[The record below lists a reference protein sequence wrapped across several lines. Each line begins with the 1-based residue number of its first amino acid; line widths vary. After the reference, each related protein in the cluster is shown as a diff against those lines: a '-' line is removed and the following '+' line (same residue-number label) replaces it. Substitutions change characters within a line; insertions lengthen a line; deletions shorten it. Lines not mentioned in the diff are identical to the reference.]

1 MQKSKEQ
8 GITQPISYSC
18 YYTNSRVGEYF
29 VADHVLTYVVSGTLR
44 VNDGDQE
51 FCIRAGEFGFARRNR
66 LGKFFKLPSEDEGV
80 FKSISVYLRQEA
92 LRNFSIEYGYTA
104 TQRVS
109 MDEVIDLPATPALQH
124 YIDSLQPYM
133 AQPESWNEPLFSLKV
148 NEAILLL
155 ITTVPRLK
163 DVLFDFTTPGK
174 IDLEAFMQQRF
185 HFNVDLK
192 RFAYLT
198 GRSLATFKRDF
209 EKIFQTSPSRWLQQR
224 RLQEAHY
231 LIKER
236 GMRPSDVYLE
246 VGFENFSHFS
256 YAFKQHFGHN
266 PSSLLL
272 PRGHTGG
279 LLTSA

>member
-1 MQKSKEQ
+1 MQKSNEQ
-8 GITQPISYSC
+8 GIMQQITYSC
-18 YYTNSRVGEYF
+18 YYTTSRVGEQF

-51 FCIRAGEFGFARRNR
+51 SYIGAGEFRFARRNR
-66 LGKFFKLPSEDEGV
+66 LGKFVKLPPEGGGA
-80 FKSISVYLRQEA
+80 FKSISVHLRQEA
-92 LRNFSIEYGYTA
+92 LRNFSMEYGYAA
-104 TQRVS
+104 TQRVGT
-109 MDEVIDLPATPALQH
+109 DEVIDLPATPALQH
-124 YIDSLQPYM
+124 YIKSLEPYM
-133 AQPESWNEPLFSLKV
+133 AQPDGWSEGLLSLKV

-155 ITTVPRLK
+155 INTAPRLR

-185 HFNVDLK
+185 RFNVDLK

-209 EKIFQTSPSRWLQQR
+209 EKIFHTSPSRWLQQR
-224 RLQEAHY
+224 RLQEARY
-231 LIKER
+231 LIKEK

-256 YAFKQHFGHN
+256 YAFKQYFGHN
-266 PSSLLL
+266 PSSLLM
-272 PRGHTGG
+272 PPGHMDH
-279 LLTSA
+279 LITSV